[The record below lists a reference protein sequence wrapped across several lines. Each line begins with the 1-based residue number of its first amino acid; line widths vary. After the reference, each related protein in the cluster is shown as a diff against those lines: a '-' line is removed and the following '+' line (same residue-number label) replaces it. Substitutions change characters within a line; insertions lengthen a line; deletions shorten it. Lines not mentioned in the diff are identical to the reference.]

1 MHIRTYYIDARYL
14 TWTTTYVRRS
24 RMMVHM
30 RGGGGGG
37 VLKRFPTKRERT
49 WGVRSLETLEKRTHD
64 S

>member
-30 RGGGGGG
+30 KGGGEGI
-37 VLKRFPTKRERT
+37 VERFPTSERVT
-49 WGVRSLETLEKRTHD
+49 
-64 S
+64 